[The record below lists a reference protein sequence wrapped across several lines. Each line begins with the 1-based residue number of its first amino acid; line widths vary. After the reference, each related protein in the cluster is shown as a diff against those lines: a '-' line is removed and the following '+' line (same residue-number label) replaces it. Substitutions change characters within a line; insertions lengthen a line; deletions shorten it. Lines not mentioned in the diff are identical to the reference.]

1 MSESAADSIYERIG
15 GAETIERV
23 VESFY
28 RHMSLLPQA
37 QTIRA
42 MHGDGLLHMKAVLK
56 KYLTEETGGPVLYSQ
71 EKGGHPDMRERHTGF
86 PIDSY
91 AADVWMECMDL
102 GLEEHVEDVEAR
114 TQLHAKI
121 RKLADMMRNTK

>member
-1 MSESAADSIYERIG
+1 MSESTAGSIYERIG
-15 GAETIERV
+15 GVDTINRV
-23 VESFY
+23 VDSFY
-28 RHMSLLPQA
+28 RQMSLLPQA

-42 MHGDGLLHMKAVLK
+42 MHGDGLIAMKSVLK
-56 KYLTEETGGPVLYSQ
+56 KYLTEQTGGPDLYSS
-71 EKGGHPDMRERHTGF
+71 EKGHPPMLQRHQAF

-102 GLEEHVEDVEAR
+102 ALTEHVPDAEAR
-114 TQLHAKI
+114 EQLHATI

>member
-1 MSESAADSIYERIG
+1 MSEQATENIFERIG
-15 GAETIERV
+15 GAETIDAV

-42 MHGDGLLHMKAVLK
+42 MHGDGLLAMKGLLK
-56 KYLTEETGGPVLYSQ
+56 KYLSEETGGPVLYSQ
-71 EKGGHPDMRERHTGF
+71 EKGPPHMRERHMSF

-102 GLEEHVEDVEAR
+102 ALEDHVADADAR
-114 TQLHAKI
+114 AQLHDKI

>member
-1 MSESAADSIYERIG
+1 MSESAAGSIYERIG
-15 GAETIERV
+15 GVETINKV
-23 VESFY
+23 VDSFY

-42 MHGDGLLHMKAVLK
+42 MHGDGLIAMKSVLK
-56 KYLTEETGGPVLYSQ
+56 KYLTEQTGGPDLYSS
-71 EKGGHPDMRERHTGF
+71 EKGHPPMLQRHQAF
-86 PIDSY
+86 PIDNY

-102 GLEEHVEDVEAR
+102 ALSEHVADADVR

-121 RKLADMMRNTK
+121 RSLADMMRNTK

>member
-1 MSESAADSIYERIG
+1 MSESEATSIYERIG
-15 GAETIERV
+15 GAETINRV

-28 RHMSLLPQA
+28 RQMSLLPQA

-42 MHGDGLLHMKAVLK
+42 MHGDGLIGMKSVLK
-56 KYLTEETGGPVLYSQ
+56 KFLTEQTGGPVLYSA
-71 EKGGHPDMRERHTGF
+71 EKGHPPMRQRHMSF

-102 GLEEHVEDVEAR
+102 ALAEHVADAEVRA
-114 TQLHAKI
+114 QLHDTLT
-121 RKLADMMRNTK
+121 KLADMMRNTG